1 MKATLFASM
10 LVAQVLAQAV
20 PASAQSPAQPS
31 LDYDMF
37 KASVQPILL
46 NKRPGNARCV
56 SCHTAGG
63 AAYLQRLAPGQTT
76 WDEEQSQ
83 KNFDRVKRLVVPGAP
98 EKSRLLMHP
107 LAVEAGGDEFH
118 GGGKHFMS
126 RDSAEWRVLAAWVR
140 GEKEVRLKAD
150 TTDTSR
156 TGKNASVVSG
166 FSRTTPGVRIV
177 QTNSAGDAVSLIDPA
192 TNKVVGEIPN
202 IEVNHGAAAA
212 PDGSRL
218 YVTNEADSTLDMVDS
233 KTLSVVKRV
242 PLSGHPNNLSISK
255 DGRRVYIAIAQA
267 PGAVDVVDAVSAT
280 LAKSIPIEG
289 AGHNTYVTPDGK
301 FVVAGSVAGKSLTV
315 IDQAAETVAWSM
327 KFEGGV
333 RPITFEKKAD
343 GSTGRMFVQVS
354 DFHGFA
360 VVDFATHKE
369 IGRVT
374 LPDPLGQPK
383 NTQGIQGSPSHG
395 IGITPDG
402 KVLWATS
409 KWYHYVAAY
418 SMPDLKFLGT
428 VQVGH
433 EPDWLT
439 FTPDSKTVYVACA
452 GSNYVSAVDVKTL
465 KETTRIAVGQ
475 VPKRNITAVLQ

>member
-1 MKATLFASM
+1 MFLLLS
-10 LVAQVLAQAV
+10 LLSVLLTG
-20 PASAQSPAQPS
+20 QSTPAQPS
-31 LDYDMF
+31 LDYEVF
-37 KASVQPILL
+37 KTRVQPIFL

-56 SCHTAGG
+56 SCHTAG
-63 AAYLQRLAPGQTT
+63 AAGYLQRLAPGQTT

-98 EKSRLLMHP
+98 DKSRLLMHP
-107 LAVEAGGDEFH
+107 LAADAGGDEFH

-126 RDSAEWRVLAAWVR
+126 RDNAEWQVLAAWVK
-140 GEKEVRLKAD
+140 GEKPPASFATGKRVEPQRLAL
-150 TTDTSR
+150 R
-156 TGKNASVVSG
+156 TGGS
-166 FSRTTPGVRIV
+166 GVRIV

-212 PDGSRL
+212 PDGKRL
-218 YVTNEADSTLDMVDS
+218 YVTNEADSTLDFVDA
-233 KTLSVVKRV
+233 KTLSVGTRV

-255 DGRRVYIAIAQA
+255 DGRRVYVAIAQA
-267 PGAVDVVDAVSAT
+267 PGAVDVVDTASGT
-280 LAKSIPIEG
+280 LAKTIPIEG
-289 AGHNTYVTPDGK
+289 AGHNTFVTPDGK

-315 IDQAAETVAWSM
+315 IDAATENIAWSM

-333 RPITFEKKAD
+333 RPMTFEKKPD
-343 GSTGRMFVQVS
+343 GSAGRMFVQIS

-360 VVDFATHKE
+360 VVDFDTHKE
-369 IGRVT
+369 ITRIT
-374 LPDPLGQPK
+374 LPDPPGQAK

-418 SMPDLKFLGT
+418 SMPDLKPLGI
-428 VQVGH
+428 VPVGH

-439 FTPDSKTVYVACA
+439 FTPDSKMVYVACA
-452 GSNYVSAVDVKTL
+452 GSNYVSAIDTKGM
-465 KETTRIAVGQ
+465 KEITRIAVGQ

>member
-1 MKATLFASM
+1 MFLLLSLLSFLLTG
-10 LVAQVLAQAV
+10 
-20 PASAQSPAQPS
+20 QSTPQQPS
-31 LDYDMF
+31 LDYEVF
-37 KASVQPILL
+37 KARVQPIFLT
-46 NKRPGNARCV
+46 KRPGNARCV
-56 SCHTAGG
+56 SCHTSGG

-83 KNFDRVKRLVVPGAP
+83 KNFDRVRRLVVPGAP
-98 EKSRLLMHP
+98 DKSRLLMHP

-118 GGGKHFMS
+118 GGGRHFGS
-126 RDSAEWRVLAAWVR
+126 RDNPEWQVLAAWVR
-140 GEKEVRLKAD
+140 GEKDVRLKAD
-150 TTDTSR
+150 ATGAGHR
-156 TGKNASVVSG
+156 TSVVSDS
-166 FSRTTPGVRIV
+166 SRTTSGVRIV

-192 TNKVVGEIPN
+192 TNKVVGEIKN

-212 PDGSRL
+212 PDGKRL
-218 YVTNEADSTLDMVDS
+218 YVTNEADSTLDFVDA
-233 KTLSVVKRV
+233 KTLAVGTRV
-242 PLSGHPNNLSISK
+242 TLSGHPNNLSISK
-255 DGRRVYIAIAQA
+255 DGRRVYVAIAQA
-267 PGAVDVVDAVSAT
+267 PGAVDVVDTTSAT
-280 LAKSIPIEG
+280 LAKTIPIEG

-315 IDQAAETVAWSM
+315 IDAATENVAWTM

-333 RPITFEKKAD
+333 RPMTFEKKPD
-343 GSTGRMFVQVS
+343 GSTGRMFVQIS

-360 VVDFATHKE
+360 VVDFDTHKE
-369 IGRVT
+369 IARVT
-374 LPDPLGQPK
+374 LPDPPGQPK

-418 SMPDLKFLGT
+418 SMPDLKLLGI
-428 VQVGH
+428 VSVGH

-452 GSNYVSAVDVKTL
+452 GSNYVSAVDVNGR
-465 KETTRIAVGQ
+465 KEITRIAVGQ

>member
-1 MKATLFASM
+1 MKATLFTSM
-10 LVAQVLAQAV
+10 LVAQMLALAV
-20 PASAQSPAQPS
+20 PALAESTAQPS
-31 LDYDMF
+31 LDYEVF
-37 KASVQPILL
+37 KTRVQPIFL

-56 SCHTAGG
+56 SCHTTGA
-63 AAYLQRLAPGQTT
+63 AAYLQRLTPGQTT

-83 KNFDRVKRLVVPGAP
+83 KNFERVKRLVVPGAP
-98 EKSRLLMHP
+98 DKSRLLLHP
-107 LAVEAGGDEFH
+107 LAVDAGGDEFH

-126 RDSAEWRVLAAWVR
+126 RDNAEWQVLAAWVR
-140 GEKEVRLKAD
+140 GDKNVALKPVA
-150 TTDTSR
+150 TSVKATSVASASR
-156 TGKNASVVSG
+156 TAGS
-166 FSRTTPGVRIV
+166 GVRIV
-177 QTNSAGDAVSLIDPA
+177 QTNSAGDAVSLIDPV
-192 TNKVVGEIPN
+192 TNTVVGEIKD

-233 KTLSVVKRV
+233 KTLAVVKRV
-242 PLSGHPNNLSISK
+242 ALSGHPNNVSISK

-267 PGAVDVVDAVSAT
+267 PGAVDVVDTTSGT
-280 LAKSIPIEG
+280 LAKTIPIEG

-315 IDQAAETVAWSM
+315 IDAATETVAWAM

-333 RPITFEKKAD
+333 RPITFERNSD
-343 GSTGRMFVQVS
+343 GSTGRMFVQIS

-369 IGRVT
+369 IGRIT

-402 KVLWATS
+402 TVLWATS

-428 VQVGH
+428 VKVGH

-439 FTPDSKTVYVACA
+439 FTPDSKMVYVACA
-452 GSNYVSAVDVKTL
+452 GSNYVSAIDVKTL
-465 KETTRIAVGQ
+465 KEVSRIAVGQ
-475 VPKRNITAVLQ
+475 VPKRNITAVLR

>member
-1 MKATLFASM
+1 MFLLLSLLSLLLTGQTA
-10 LVAQVLAQAV
+10 
-20 PASAQSPAQPS
+20 PAQPS
-31 LDYDMF
+31 LDYDVF
-37 KASVQPILL
+37 KARVQPIFL
-46 NKRPGNARCV
+46 NKRPGNARCI
-56 SCHTAGG
+56 SCHTAGA
-63 AAYLQRLAPGQTT
+63 AAYLQRLSPGQTT

-98 EKSRLLMHP
+98 EKSRLLLHP

-118 GGGKHFMS
+118 GGGKHFMT
-126 RDSAEWRVLAAWVR
+126 RDNPEWQVLAAWVKGQTPPVAR
-140 GEKEVRLKAD
+140 SLQGRDGEGDPKRVPL
-150 TTDTSR
+150 R
-156 TGKNASVVSG
+156 TQTNAS
-166 FSRTTPGVRIV
+166 GVRVV

-192 TNKVVGEIPN
+192 TNKVVAEIKN

-218 YVTNEADSTLDMVDS
+218 YVTNEADSTLDFVDA
-233 KTLSVVKRV
+233 KTLAVSKRV

-267 PGAVDVVDAVSAT
+267 PGAVDVVDTATAT
-280 LAKSIPIEG
+280 LAKTIPIDG
-289 AGHNTYVTPDGK
+289 AGHNTFVTPDGK

-315 IDQAAETVAWSM
+315 IDARTENIAWSM

-333 RPITFEKKAD
+333 RPITFEKKPD
-343 GSTGRMFVQVS
+343 GSTGRMFVQIS

-360 VVDFATHKE
+360 VVDFDTHKE
-369 IGRVT
+369 ITRVT
-374 LPDPLGQPK
+374 LPDPPGQEK

-418 SMPDLKFLGT
+418 SMPDLKPLGI
-428 VQVGH
+428 VHVGH

-452 GSNYVSAVDVKTL
+452 GSNYVSAVDVKGL
-465 KETTRIAVGQ
+465 RETTRIAVGQ

>member
-1 MKATLFASM
+1 MPLTFLAS
-10 LVAQVLAQAV
+10 LLLALLLPQAPQPAAQ
-20 PASAQSPAQPS
+20 PASQPA
-31 LDYDMF
+31 LDYEVF
-37 KASVQPILL
+37 KTRVEPIFL

-56 SCHTAGG
+56 SCHTAGA
-63 AAYLQRLAPGQTT
+63 AAYLQKLDPGATMWT
-76 WDEEQSQ
+76 DEQSQ
-83 KNFDRVKRLVVPGAP
+83 KNFDRVKRLVVAGAP
-98 EKSRLLMHP
+98 EKSRLLLHP
-107 LAVEAGGDEFH
+107 LAVDAGGDEFH

-126 RDSAEWRVLAAWVR
+126 RDNAEWQTLAAWVR
-140 GEKEVRLKAD
+140 GDKDVRLKPDA
-150 TTDTSR
+150 TTAPVASAVRR
-156 TGKNASVVSG
+156 TE
-166 FSRTTPGVRIV
+166 PGVRIV
-177 QTNSAGDAVSLIDPA
+177 QTNSAGDSVSLIDPA
-192 TNKVVGEIPN
+192 TNKVVGEIKD
-202 IEVNHGAAAA
+202 IEANHGAAAA

-218 YVTNEADSTLDMVDS
+218 YVTDEADSTLDIVDA
-233 KTLSVVKRV
+233 KTLKVTKRI
-242 PLSGHPNNLSISK
+242 PLSGHPNNISIAK

-267 PGAVDVVDAVSAT
+267 PGAVDVIDTVSQT
-280 LAKSIPIEG
+280 LAKTIPIEG

-301 FVVAGSVAGKSLTV
+301 FVVAGSVAGKTLTV
-315 IDQAAETVAWSM
+315 IDAATETVSWVM

-333 RPITFEKKAD
+333 RPITFEKKPD
-343 GSTGRMFVQVS
+343 GSTGRMFVQIS

-374 LPDPLGQPK
+374 LPDPPGQAK

-409 KWYHYVAAY
+409 KWYHFVAAY
-418 SMPDLKFLGT
+418 SMPDLKPLGI
-428 VQVGH
+428 VSVGH

-452 GSNYVSAVDVKTL
+452 GSNYVSAVDVQSR
-465 KETTRIAVGQ
+465 KEVTRIAVGQ

>member
-1 MKATLFASM
+1 MFLLLS
-10 LVAQVLAQAV
+10 LLSLLLAG
-20 PASAQSPAQPS
+20 QSTPAQPS
-31 LDYDMF
+31 LDYEVF
-37 KASVQPILL
+37 KTRVQPIFLT
-46 NKRPGNARCV
+46 KRAGNARCI

-63 AAYLQRLAPGQTT
+63 AAYLQRLTPGQTT

-98 EKSRLLMHP
+98 ERSRLLLHP
-107 LAVEAGGDEFH
+107 LAVDAGGDEFH

-126 RDSAEWRVLAAWVR
+126 RDNPEWQVLAAWVK
-140 GEKEVRLKAD
+140 GEKPPAATAARNSPEPERAAPR
-150 TTDTSR
+150 TATS
-156 TGKNASVVSG
+156 
-166 FSRTTPGVRIV
+166 GVRIV

-192 TNKVVGEIPN
+192 SNKVVGEIKN

-212 PDGSRL
+212 PDGKHL
-218 YVTNEADSTLDMVDS
+218 YVTNEADSTLDFVDAR
-233 KTLSVVKRV
+233 TLTVVKRV

-255 DGRRVYIAIAQA
+255 DGRRVYVAIAQA
-267 PGAVDVVDAVSAT
+267 PGAVDVVDTPSAA
-280 LAKSIPIEG
+280 LAKTIPIEG

-315 IDQAAETVAWSM
+315 IDAATEQIAWSM

-333 RPITFEKKAD
+333 RPMTFEKKPD
-343 GSTGRMFVQVS
+343 GSTGRMFVQIS
-354 DFHGFA
+354 DFHGFV
-360 VVDFATHKE
+360 VVDFDTHKE
-369 IGRVT
+369 VARVT
-374 LPDPLGQPK
+374 LPDPPGQPK

-418 SMPDLKFLGT
+418 SMPDLKLLG
-428 VQVGH
+428 VVSVGH

-439 FTPDSKTVYVACA
+439 FTPDSKMVYVACA
-452 GSNYVSAVDVKTL
+452 GSNYVSAVDVNGR
-465 KETTRIAVGQ
+465 KEITRIAVGQ

>member
-20 PASAQSPAQPS
+20 PASAQSPAQSS
-31 LDYDMF
+31 LDYQVF
-37 KASVQPILL
+37 KTRVQPIFL

-56 SCHTAGG
+56 SCHTTGG
-63 AAYLQRLAPGQTT
+63 AAYLQRLTPGQTT

-83 KNFDRVKRLVVPGAP
+83 KNFDRVKRLVVPGSP
-98 EKSRLLMHP
+98 EKSRLLLHP

-126 RDSAEWRVLAAWVR
+126 RDNAEWQVLAAWVQ
-140 GEKEVRLKAD
+140 GDKDVQPKQDA
-150 TTDTSR
+150 TPA
-156 TGKNASVVSG
+156 KASVASA
-166 FSRTTPGVRIV
+166 FRRTEPGVRIV

-192 TNKVVGEIPN
+192 TNKVVGEIKD

-233 KTLSVVKRV
+233 KTLAVVKRV

-267 PGAVDVVDAVSAT
+267 PGAVDVVDTASAT
-280 LAKSIPIEG
+280 LAKTIPIEG

-315 IDQAAETVAWSM
+315 IDAATEAVAWSM

-333 RPITFEKKAD
+333 RPITFEKKPD
-343 GSTGRMFVQVS
+343 GSTGRMFVQIS

-369 IGRVT
+369 MGRVT

-428 VQVGH
+428 VPVGH

-439 FTPDSKTVYVACA
+439 FTPDSKTVYIACA
-452 GSNYVSAVDVKTL
+452 GSNYVSAVNVKTL
-465 KETTRIAVGQ
+465 KEVTRITVGQ

>member
-1 MKATLFASM
+1 MSLLLSLLMAL
-10 LVAQVLAQAV
+10 LLG
-20 PASAQSPAQPS
+20 QSVPAQPS
-31 LDYDMF
+31 LDYDTF
-37 KASVQPILL
+37 KTRVQPIFL

-76 WDEEQSQ
+76 WDEDQSQ
-83 KNFDRVKRLVVPGAP
+83 KNFERVKRLVVPGAP
-98 EKSRLLMHP
+98 ERSRLLLHP
-107 LAVEAGGDEFH
+107 LAVDAGGDEFH
-118 GGGKHFMS
+118 GGGKQFMS
-126 RDSAEWRVLAAWVR
+126 RDNPEWQVLAAWVR
-140 GEKEVRLKAD
+140 GEPPPPVQRIQSASKDERLAA
-150 TTDTSR
+150 R
-156 TGKNASVVSG
+156 TG
-166 FSRTTPGVRIV
+166 RPGVRIV

-192 TNKVVGEIPN
+192 TNKVVGEIRD
-202 IEVNHGAAAA
+202 IEANHGAAVA

-218 YVTNEADSTLDMVDS
+218 YVTNEADSTLDIADA
-233 KTLSVVKRV
+233 KTLAVIKHV

-267 PGAVDVVDAVSAT
+267 PGAVDVVDTASGT
-280 LAKSIPIEG
+280 LAKTIPIEG
-289 AGHNTYVTPDGK
+289 AGHNTFVTPDGR

-315 IDQAAETVAWSM
+315 IDAATETIAWSM

-343 GSTGRMFVQVS
+343 GSTGRMFVQIS

-360 VVDFATHKE
+360 IVDFGTHKE

-374 LPDPLGQPK
+374 LPDPPGQPK
-383 NTQGIQGSPSHG
+383 NTEGIQGSPSHG

-409 KWYHYVAAY
+409 KWYHYIAAY
-418 SMPDLKFLGT
+418 SMPDLKPLGI
-428 VQVGH
+428 VPVGH

-452 GSNYVSAVDVKTL
+452 GSNYVSAVDVKAL
-465 KETTRIAVGQ
+465 KEVTRIAVGQ

>member
-1 MKATLFASM
+1 MFLLLSLLSLLLTGQTA
-10 LVAQVLAQAV
+10 
-20 PASAQSPAQPS
+20 PAQPS
-31 LDYDMF
+31 LDYDVF
-37 KASVQPILL
+37 KARVQPIFL
-46 NKRPGNARCV
+46 NKRPGNARCI
-56 SCHTAGG
+56 SCHTSGG
-63 AAYLQRLAPGQTT
+63 AAYLQRLSPGQTT

-98 EKSRLLMHP
+98 DKSRLLLHP

-126 RDSAEWRVLAAWVR
+126 RDNPEWQVLAAWVK
-140 GEKEVRLKAD
+140 GEKPAALRTQTAAGDSAGDPKSVAPR
-150 TTDTSR
+150 TS
-156 TGKNASVVSG
+156 
-166 FSRTTPGVRIV
+166 GVRIV

-192 TNKVVGEIPN
+192 TNKVVAEIKN

-218 YVTNEADSTLDMVDS
+218 YVTDEADSTLDFVDA
-233 KTLSVVKRV
+233 KKLAVGKRV
-242 PLSGHPNNLSISK
+242 PLSGHPNNVSISK
-255 DGRRVYIAIAQA
+255 DGRRVYVAIAQA
-267 PGAVDVVDAVSAT
+267 PGAVDVVDTASAT
-280 LAKSIPIEG
+280 LAKTIPIEG

-315 IDQAAETVAWSM
+315 IDARTENVVWAM

-333 RPITFEKKAD
+333 RPMTFEKKPD
-343 GSTGRMFVQVS
+343 GSTGRMFVQIS

-360 VVDFATHKE
+360 VVDFDTHKE
-369 IGRVT
+369 ITRVT
-374 LPDPLGQPK
+374 LPDPPGQEK

-418 SMPDLKFLGT
+418 SMPDLKPLGI

-439 FTPDSKTVYVACA
+439 FTPDSKMVYVACA
-452 GSNYVSAVDVKTL
+452 GSNYVSAVDVKSL
-465 KETTRIAVGQ
+465 REITRIAVGQ